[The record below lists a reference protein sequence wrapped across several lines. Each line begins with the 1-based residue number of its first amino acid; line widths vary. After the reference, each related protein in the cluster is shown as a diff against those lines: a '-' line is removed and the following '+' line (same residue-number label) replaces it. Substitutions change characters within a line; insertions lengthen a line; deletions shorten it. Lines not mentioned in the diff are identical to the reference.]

1 LESLCRVL
9 PAQELPA
16 AYWTP
21 LAELSKWTRNPRRN
35 EKAVPQVARSIR
47 KFGFV
52 APVVVWKSK
61 GQIVAGHTRVAA
73 LESLLGG
80 DAGFVPRDAPGSGLV
95 PVRFHEFADES
106 EAAAYA
112 IADNRLSEIADWD
125 DERLGEVLA
134 DLRRFDESLLAETGF
149 GAAEIDR
156 LIREASGEN
165 AGEDPGPTEPPKN
178 PVSKLGELY
187 ELGPHRLL
195 CGDSTNPIDVAK
207 LLNGARAVMMATDP
221 PYLVDYTGEDHPA
234 NKERQKKGTNP
245 NKKGGW
251 DAYVDPQTSVE
262 FFYSFI
268 RVALD
273 VALVEKP
280 YVYQWYASRRHVLV
294 EEAWQRAGLF
304 AHQQLI
310 WVKPRPILTHS
321 HFMWAHEPCLYGWV
335 EGKQPDK
342 ERRPP
347 VSGDNSTVWEIDGD
361 STGLDHP
368 TVKPL
373 PIFERPIGYHTLP
386 GELVYE
392 PFGGS
397 GTQLIAAAR
406 LGRRC
411 CAMELSPAFCDVI
424 RLRWAKY
431 ARSAGIDAGAGA
443 LEETK

>member
-1 LESLCRVL
+1 MQPR
-9 PAQELPA
+9 PQIPA

-21 LAELSKWTRNPRRN
+21 LAELSKWARNPRRN

-47 KFGFV
+47 KYGFV

-73 LESLLGG
+73 LESLLAAE
-80 DAGFVPRDAPGSGLV
+80 AGFVPRDAPGAGLV

-112 IADNRLSEIADWD
+112 IADNRLSEISEWD
-125 DERLGEVLA
+125 DEKLGEVFA
-134 DLRRFDESLLAETGF
+134 ELRRIDESLLLETGF
-149 GAAEIDR
+149 GAKEIDR
-156 LIREASGEN
+156 LIRDVSGG
-165 AGEDPGPTEPPKN
+165 AGEDAGPTEPPVN

-187 ELGPHRLL
+187 QLGPHRLL
-195 CGDSTNPIDVAK
+195 CGDSTNTTDVAK
-207 LLNGARAVMMATDP
+207 LLNGERAVLMATDA
-221 PYLVDYTGEDHPA
+221 PYLVDYDGED
-234 NKERQKKGTNP
+234 RRGSKKKNVEP
-245 NKKGGW
+245 GW
-251 DAYVDPQTSVE
+251 DTFIDAKTAVD
-262 FFYSFI
+262 FFYNFI

-280 YVYQWYASRRHVLV
+280 WVYQWYASRRHTLV
-294 EEAWQRAGLF
+294 EAAWQRAGLF
-304 AHQQLI
+304 VHQQLI
-310 WVKPRPILTHS
+310 WVKPRPVLSRS
-321 HFMWAHEPCLYGWV
+321 HFMWRHEPCLYGWV

-342 ERRPP
+342 DRRPS

-361 STGLDHP
+361 TSGLDHP

-373 PIFERPIGYHTLP
+373 PIFERPLGYHTLP
-386 GELVYE
+386 GELVFE
-392 PFGGS
+392 PFAGS

-424 RLRWAKY
+424 RIRWTKY
-431 ARSAGIDAGAGA
+431 ARSAGVDAGTGA